1 MMKDPTQ
8 FEEVKK
14 HLEANTKVLE
24 DEFGEQ
30 YKGARSWNNIVHKLN
45 FVACVVVEIVLF
57 LHICETV

>member
-8 FEEVKK
+8 FEGVKK

-30 YKGARSWNNIVHKLN
+30 YKGARS
-45 FVACVVVEIVLF
+45 
-57 LHICETV
+57 